1 MKLHRWTDIENRN
14 MTLKRTARSDARV
27 ARASL
32 AIRLEAV
39 RKAAGL
45 TQQELGKRATFSQ
58 SQLSKLERSGNVE
71 LATLIRYVSAAGGD
85 LEISAVLNGE
95 RLVLL
100 SSKAKGTPSPKKPA
114 SRLPRK
120 PEARK
125 ATIARGSDAPCGQ
138 PRFRSALEQT
148 LHQDVFEAA
157 AAIEDRVDLN

>member
-1 MKLHRWTDIENRN
+1 MKLHRWTDIKNRE
-14 MTLKRTARSDARV
+14 MTLKRIARSDARV

-85 LEISAVLNGE
+85 LEISAELNGE

-100 SSKAKGTPSPKKPA
+100 SSKAKDAPSPKKSGP
-114 SRLPRK
+114 RLSKK
-120 PEARK
+120 PETR
-125 ATIARGSDAPCGQ
+125 TGHE
-138 PRFRSALEQT
+138 RSG
-148 LHQDVFEAA
+148 
-157 AAIEDRVDLN
+157 I